1 MEVKINVKISAGA
14 QTLPHV
20 SAVSLLAYSPDS
32 SSAVESEHYIE
43 KY

>member
-1 MEVKINVKISAGA
+1 MWVKIDVKISAGA

-20 SAVSLLAYSPDS
+20 NAASLLDYSPDS